1 MFLKA
6 GLKCLLALVK
16 RANPLPPLDFR
27 LSVLIAH
34 AKKPW
39 SILRFISSVM
49 NKRAAKLDVT
59 HQTSLKMLC
68 TNGPNA
74 LDGLATTR
82 TVGSVLAL
90 ALELPAR
97 NRLVAGFKFFAWN
110 DGQASLQLNSEMSVP
125 PH

>member
-1 MFLKA
+1 MSRRARLKNS
-6 GLKCLLALVK
+6 LAP
-16 RANPLPPLDFR
+16 AEPASPPPPLDSRRF
-27 LSVLIAH
+27 VLIAH

-97 NRLVAGFKFFAWN
+97 SRLVAGFKFFAWN